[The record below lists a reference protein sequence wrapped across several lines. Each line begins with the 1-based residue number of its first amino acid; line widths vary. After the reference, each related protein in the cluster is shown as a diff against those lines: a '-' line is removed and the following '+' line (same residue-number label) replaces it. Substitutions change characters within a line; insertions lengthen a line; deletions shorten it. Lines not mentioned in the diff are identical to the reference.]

1 MKPFS
6 VFSSATLVHLVAST
20 GVPLLQFDPNTTK
33 DCAGWHNVSDE
44 GETCEYVRKLY
55 GSKQNTR

>member
-6 VFSSATLVHLVAST
+6 VFSLAALFHLVASS

-33 DCAGWHNVSDE
+33 DRAEWQNVSDG
-44 GETCEYVRKLY
+44 GETCDYVRKLY
-55 GSKQNTR
+55 GSKQNMR